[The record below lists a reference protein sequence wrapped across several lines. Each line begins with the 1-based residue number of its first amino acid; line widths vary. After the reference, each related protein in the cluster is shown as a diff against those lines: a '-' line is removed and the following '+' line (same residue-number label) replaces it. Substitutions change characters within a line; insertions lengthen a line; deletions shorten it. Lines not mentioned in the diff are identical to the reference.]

1 METKQTRTFAGFG
14 FGAIQGG
21 LFLLEAFRSGCF
33 ARLVVAEVQPEVVRA
48 LRAAGGRYRVNIAT
62 PAGIEVQE
70 VSGVEVFNPLV
81 PEDRAPLVQALREAD
96 EMATALPSVDYFDQ
110 GEGSVARLLAEACA
124 GRTRPAVVYAGEN
137 HNHAAELLG
146 AAVARRGSVPT
157 SLQFLNTVIGK
168 MSGVVADPAELVA
181 QSLAPIADGL
191 SRAFL
196 VESFNRILI
205 SRVAQPGFARG
216 ITVFEEK
223 DDLLPFEEAKL
234 YGHNAVHALLGL
246 LAHERGLRFMSEVA
260 GDAELMALGRDA
272 FLLESGGALRHRY
285 AGMDDL
291 FSLQGYQAY
300 AEDLL
305 QRMVNP
311 FLRDAVERVIRDPV
325 RKLGWEDRLIGTMR
339 RALAA
344 GIRPVRFAR
353 GARVALAQLA
363 RLQPGIS
370 DAARLDACWKNDPVE
385 PAVADELKELISH
398 AC

>member
-1 METKQTRTFAGFG
+1 MDTKKTRTFAGFG

-33 ARLVVAEVQPEVVRA
+33 ARLVVAEVQPDVVRA

-62 PAGIEVQE
+62 PDGLVVQE
-70 VSGVEVFNPLV
+70 VSGLEVFNPLV
-81 PEDRAPLVQALREAD
+81 AEDREPLVQALREAD
-96 EMATALPSVDYFDQ
+96 ELATALPSVDFFDQ
-110 GEGSVARLLAEACA
+110 GDGSVARLLAEARV
-124 GRTRPAVVYAGEN
+124 GRTKPAVLYAGEN
-137 HNHAAELLG
+137 HNHAAELLH
-146 AAVARRGSVPT
+146 AAVTRRGGADP
-157 SLQFLNTVIGK
+157 LQFLNTVIGK
-168 MSGVVADPAELVA
+168 MSGVVTDPAELAA
-181 QSLAPIADGL
+181 QSLVPICDGL
-191 SRAFL
+191 PRAFL

-205 SRVAQPGFARG
+205 SRVALPGFSRG

-260 GDAELMALGRDA
+260 DQSDLLALGRDA

-285 AGMDDL
+285 AGVDDL
-291 FSLQGYQAY
+291 FSAQGYQAY

-311 FLRDAVERVIRDPV
+311 FLRDAVERVIRDPA
-325 RKLGWEDRLIGTMR
+325 RKLGWDDRLIGTMR

-344 GIRPVRFAR
+344 GLRPIRFAR

-363 RLQPGIS
+363 RWQPGLS

-385 PAVADELKELISH
+385 PAVANELKELIRH
-398 AC
+398 AS